1 MEHVVFFPGPDAPG
15 FRRFASRDEAVR
27 FVEQLRNV
35 DGVSD
40 VSLYAMTPVPLV
52 VRTYYRVEVPAVD
65 DAVLPT
71 VPEQADGG
79 GPRCRGRPCRSRRRR
94 DTVLQSRCRTASCRS
109 LRQRSTTRSPRTVG
123 WARMRLSPTPAASA
137 SSRTD
142 RGDTARR

>member
-71 VPEQADGG
+71 VPEQAAPGHGAAEPVSDRQLPEPAAAVDDAESADGRLG
-79 GPRCRGRPCRSRRRR
+79 A
-94 DTVLQSRCRTASCRS
+94 DAAVADARS
-109 LRQRSTTRSPRTVG
+109 LG
-123 WARMRLSPTPAASA
+123 FFAH
-137 SSRTD
+137 
-142 RGDTARR
+142 